1 MMELD
6 APVYRVVV
14 DYEDETGILRN
25 SMVKYPAVEVEKL
38 CFDNKPT
45 KLDFSSSSSDQKFI
59 SVSMKAD
66 TPIERKT
73 KSGEKYYVVFTK
85 EDIDI
90 IVNKFSK
97 EMKFHEMDWQHDSD
111 EMVGGI
117 YMTGHFKT
125 RNGLIECPAFDVP
138 EGSWITEYWVE
149 DKDQYEAFAND
160 PDFNGFSIE
169 IEARLEEM
177 VYSKFA
183 DEFRQVEDAIT
194 IVYNKIKKVLNDDR
208 VSDTGKY
215 NRIKNLLDTLN

>member
-1 MMELD
+1 MKLD

-14 DYEDETGILRN
+14 NYDDETGILRN
-25 SMVKYPAVEVEKL
+25 SMVKYPAVEVERL
-38 CFDNKPT
+38 CFSNTPT
-45 KLDFSSSSSDQKFI
+45 KLEFSSDDSDQKFI

-85 EDIDI
+85 EDINM

-97 EMKFHEMDWQHDSD
+97 EMKFHEMDWQHDAD

-125 RNGLIECPAFDVP
+125 RKGVVECPAFDVP
-138 EGSWITEYWVE
+138 DGSWVTEYWVE
-149 DKDQYEAFAND
+149 DKDRYESLAND

-169 IEARLEEM
+169 INAHLEEM
-177 VYSKFA
+177 VFSQFEQ
-183 DEFRQVEDAIT
+183 EFQRVEDKIT
-194 IVYNKIKKVLNDDR
+194 QTYNKIKQVLNDER
-208 VSDTGKY
+208 ISDTGKY